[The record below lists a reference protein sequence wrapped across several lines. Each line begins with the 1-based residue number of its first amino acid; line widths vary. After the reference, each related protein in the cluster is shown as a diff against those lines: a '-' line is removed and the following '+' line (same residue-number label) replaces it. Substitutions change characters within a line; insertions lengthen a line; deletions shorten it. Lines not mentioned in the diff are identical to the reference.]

1 METQIRWRK
10 ALVISLL
17 FHSIVLIGV
26 GWMTARLFT
35 ATEPPEQYL
44 ELELATEA
52 EDPRATAG
60 GNPAPEPAAV
70 QDNRPVIAAE
80 AKPTPAPVRQAP
92 AVVEETAAAVP
103 ATDAGRSEE
112 SSEPGG
118 NASTAGSEGGGAEN
132 GAESGAAGSGNGG
145 TGSTGKSG
153 QGGVI
158 PPSILSRVE
167 PAYPEPDRQA
177 GREGTVVLKIQILA
191 NGRPG
196 SITVHNSSGFALLD
210 EAAVAAVRQWQFIP
224 ARERETGQAITCYTT
239 MPVVFRLKV

>member
-44 ELELATEA
+44 ELELAAEA
-52 EDPRATAG
+52 ENPGPTAD

-70 QDNRPVIAAE
+70 QDRPVIAAE
-80 AKPTPAPVRQAP
+80 TKPTPAPVRRAP
-92 AVVEETAAAVP
+92 AVVEETAAA
-103 ATDAGRSEE
+103 AGRSEE

-118 NASTAGSEGGGAEN
+118 NASAAGSE
-132 GAESGAAGSGNGG
+132 ESSAAGSGN
-145 TGSTGKSG
+145 GSTGKSG